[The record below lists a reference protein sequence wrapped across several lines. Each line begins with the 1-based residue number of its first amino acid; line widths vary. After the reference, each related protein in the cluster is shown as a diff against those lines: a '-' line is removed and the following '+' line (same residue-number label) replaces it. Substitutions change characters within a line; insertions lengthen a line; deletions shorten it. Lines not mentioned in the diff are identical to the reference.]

1 MRYLRN
7 EMSGKEMHQL
17 ERDALDDPF
26 LQDAIATL
34 APVLLVM
41 GVTVGQV
48 DEIRAYYE
56 FYPIVIVLV
65 ADSVC
70 RITGRPMEAKS

>member
-1 MRYLRN
+1 
-7 EMSGKEMHQL
+7 
-17 ERDALDDPF
+17 
-26 LQDAIATL
+26 
-34 APVLLVM
+34 
-41 GVTVGQV
+41 V

-70 RITGRPMEAKS
+70 RIMGQPVEAKA